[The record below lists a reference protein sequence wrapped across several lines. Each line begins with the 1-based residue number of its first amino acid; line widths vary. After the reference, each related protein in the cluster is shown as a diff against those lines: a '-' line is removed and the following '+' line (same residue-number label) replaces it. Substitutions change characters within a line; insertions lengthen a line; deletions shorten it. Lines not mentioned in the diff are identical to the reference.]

1 MKKHFLLLFLMALM
15 PFVAWGHNASW
26 ADAST
31 IKEIVSANLARP
43 TFNNNYLTVTNSYNG
58 GSCSYGSFSASYPT
72 GNNNRY
78 NVSIHASESDANT
91 GSNPITVSPLEK
103 GNYYLRVWIRGRTGG
118 TIIPQYGNDFEV
130 LPFQMI
136 QKVTVTLSDFAQ
148 DWGSAEPTIATLP
161 ATAHT
166 QDVSTWDAIDDYLT
180 FYRENTSTDAG
191 SYDYTLNVDAT
202 AAKAAFYEVAIAAGT
217 PKYTI
222 NPVPATSSLTFKPE
236 VGLTYNGVAQA
247 LVTWEGTYA
256 GGDLVFSV
264 DGENWD
270 KDFYKQVN
278 AGDYTLSY
286 KIVGDKNHTDTQA
299 QEIGTISIAKAAI
312 GYQLGNAEDTYDGH
326 AWTPLEL
333 AMYSQM
339 SGSFAPG
346 ENLAN
351 LGISFEFP
359 KEIKDAGEYTINKLN
374 VVYPLGAPQNYNF
387 IFSFTSNITI
397 LQKDFAG
404 VTITGTETATWTGKV
419 QDPEWTVTDGD
430 PSIIT
435 TDDYAVV
442 IKDEDGNVVNPN
454 GVIEVG
460 EYTYT
465 FTPTEDGNYK
475 GAAIEKTFN
484 IVGIELTESM
494 LQGTWVDEVI
504 YDGENHAP
512 AAYILKDGKYVLT
525 ADDYE
530 VVITNTEIDSKTG
543 NAKVVTEAVN
553 ADEYTFTFTGKGHY
567 AGSFTK
573 TLTINPKTITA
584 DDIVMSETTVYNA
597 EPQYPEVTT
606 KLTDD
611 DVEVSVNTGDV
622 DNVVNAGNYTYT
634 FKGKGNYTGSVTK
647 PFEITRATI
656 QISIVADLH
665 RDYNGESGL
674 DGLVPEFEYSGL
686 QGADDA
692 DNIEYRHTTYNPAYR
707 VVNASANVGEYAL
720 SINAGRF
727 RGKSG
732 STIAGNYDFVVNE
745 EITRS
750 LVIDAID
757 LTITFIDHPAGDP
770 ETYLL
775 NKNYGAADNFN
786 TNAWKNAHL
795 ELDGNI
801 ASEANAIRQGLNVV
815 RAESFVGKEDA
826 GKYGNALELEELLG
840 ATVFDNYNVD
850 ITDKGDFEILN
861 NRVLEVTL
869 KEDVKT
875 IYDGKAKT
883 VTFESLEDA
892 KGKLAVSGYVGEDNF
907 ETMFTAVPTVTIEG
921 TAAGTLVDGKA
932 INYGE
937 YAIVLSGDVAPN
949 YTINYTNAR
958 LYIDKKEITAEV
970 AVQSVKQGATSKD
983 LNQKA
988 FTIEGAI
995 EGDDLKAELVINE
1008 GEKPA
1013 ANVDEPGTYTEGIEL
1028 LIGNENYILSP
1039 VHTYGTLIVVDGDD
1053 TIVLTPYSRSE
1064 YEADDHIGWAQEAA
1078 IKDAATDPYGN
1089 VRTVKFGGG
1098 FTMNKG
1104 HWYTFVLPFKTN
1116 VMEVMGAFDQYI
1128 SIELLDK
1135 ANSGKGVAKFKLIGG
1150 EIKAN
1155 QPFLIQIY
1163 EDKNLDEVE
1172 FKDKAIEYA
1181 ANPQDVDDDSKTRL
1195 VGTYKGIKGYG
1206 EGEEF
1211 VKGKQWYMA
1220 ISTGVWHSSPDGYTR
1235 PTGAF
1240 LDIDM
1245 DGVAG
1250 APVIYI
1256 EDPETGTT
1264 GIMEM
1269 DVEKQALST
1278 EGWYTVSGVKL
1289 QGAPTQKGVYIKD
1302 GKKVIIK

>member
-26 ADAST
+26 GTS
-31 IKEIVSANLARP
+31 
-43 TFNNNYLTVTNSYNG
+43 G
-58 GSCSYGSFSASYPT
+58 GSFVYDGTNPDLSQTGGLVVRAAYQSTTCRFLEETTDDPT
-72 GNNNRY
+72 SNNRY
-78 NVSIHASESDANT
+78 NYSVHATDPGTGNTPSSPALTSYSDAGTYYVRISVRGQNSWRGNYTVEHKVLQFTITPKALTADDFTLSATEATYDGTKKNPTVTTSLGAADYDLAITKGDDPFTGDMINAGTYTYTFTGQGNYT
-91 GSNPITVSPLEK
+91 GSVTKTFEIKKAPSAITSAPTAILGLSYDGSIQNLVEP
-103 GNYYLRVWIRGRTGG
+103 GTGTGG
-118 TIIPQYGNDFEV
+118 TMVYSLDGGESW
-130 LPFQMI
+130 L
-136 QKVTVTLSDFAQ
+136 
-148 DWGSAEPTIATLP
+148 
-161 ATAHT
+161 ATASAKNAADY
-166 QDVSTWDAIDDYLT
+166 DVY
-180 FYRENTSTDAG
+180 
-191 SYDYTLNVDAT
+191 
-202 AAKAAFYEVAIAAGT
+202 
-217 PKYTI
+217 
-222 NPVPATSSLTFKPE
+222 
-236 VGLTYNGVAQA
+236 
-247 LVTWEGTYA
+247 
-256 GGDLVFSV
+256 
-264 DGENWD
+264 
-270 KDFYKQVN
+270 YKI
-278 AGDYTLSY
+278 AGDE
-286 KIVGDKNHTDTQA
+286 NHNDSQVQGPVKA
-299 QEIGTISIAKAAI
+299 PIAKAAI

-374 VVYPLGAPQNYNF
+374 VNYPDGAPQNYNF

-404 VTITGTETATWTGKV
+404 VTITGTETATWNGKV
-419 QDPEWTVTDGD
+419 QDPGWTVTDGD

-435 TDDYAVV
+435 TDDYTVV
-442 IKDEDGNVVNPN
+442 IKNEDGNVVDPKD
-454 GVIEVG
+454 VIEVG

-475 GAAIEKTFN
+475 GAAIEKKFN

-494 LQGTWVDEVI
+494 LQGTWVEEVI

-530 VVITNTEIDSKTG
+530 VVITNTEIDSKTDK
-543 NAKVVTEAVN
+543 AKVVTEAVN

-573 TLTINPKTITA
+573 MLTIDPKTITA
-584 DDIVMSETTVYNA
+584 DDFVMSETTVYNA

-606 KLTDD
+606 QLIINEDF
-611 DVEVSVNTGDV
+611 EVSVNTGDV

-634 FKGKGNYTGSVTK
+634 FTGIGNYTGSITK
-647 PFEITRATI
+647 PFEVKAAVI
-656 QISIVADLH
+656 QISIKDDLH
-665 RDYNGESGL
+665 KKY
-674 DGLVPEFEYSGL
+674 DGTTNLGTLAPEFEYSGL
-686 QGADDA
+686 QGDDKA
-692 DNIEYRHTTYNPAYR
+692 TDITYSTSTTYNRAWS
-707 VVNASANVGEYAL
+707 VEDLTKNVKEDGYAL
-720 SINAGRF
+720 TINPNRF
-727 RGKSG
+727 WYKRY
-732 STIAGNYDFVVNE
+732 TAEQNNYEFKVNE
-745 EITRS
+745 EITRY
-750 LVIDAID
+750 LFIDPID
-757 LTITFIDHPAGDP
+757 LTITFIDHPAGDL

-815 RAESFVGKEDA
+815 RAEIFVGKEDA
-826 GKYGNALELEELLG
+826 GKYENALELEELLG
-840 ATVFDNYNVD
+840 ATVFENYKVD

-869 KEDVKT
+869 KEDVTT

-907 ETMFTAVPTVTIEG
+907 ETVFTAVPTVTIEG

-1008 GEKPA
+1008 GVKPA

-1053 TIVLTPYSRSE
+1053 TIVLTPYSKKE

-1104 HWYTFVLPFKTN
+1104 HWYTFVLPFETN
-1116 VMEVMGAFDQYI
+1116 VMEVMGAFSQYI

-1150 EIKAN
+1150 EIEAN

-1172 FKDKAIEYA
+1172 FVNKEIEYA
-1181 ANPQDVDDDSKTRL
+1181 ANPQDVDDDSETKL
-1195 VGTYKGIKGYG
+1195 VGTYKGIIGYND
-1206 EGEEF
+1206 EF

-1220 ISTGVWHSSPDGYTR
+1220 ISNGTWYSSATGYTR
-1235 PTGAF
+1235 PTGAY
-1240 LDIDM
+1240 LDIELN
-1245 DGVAG
+1245 GSE
-1250 APVIYI
+1250 APIIYI